1 MISGKV
7 LGRSSNRAIAIV
19 LTFTDN
25 VLSRQSNRIWL
36 LQKNY
41 ITSLFMFLAWAYAC
55 SILFW
60 KSTRHDDRKQTH
72 NRKSEAPITRVNVCV
87 YLRGMLHKSKSKS
100 KKRVSQ
106 IIFNQTT
113 PHKKPP
119 KCEKNTYNREE
130 CVAPIPGRPCLT
142 GL

>member
-19 LTFTDN
+19 LTLTFN

-36 LQKNY
+36 LQKIY
-41 ITSLFMFLAWAYAC
+41 ITSLFMFLARAYAC

-72 NRKSEAPITRVNVCV
+72 NRKSEAPITRVSVCV
-87 YLRGMLHKSKSKS
+87 YLRGMLHKIKSKR
-100 KKRVSQ
+100 KKKKSQ
-106 IIFNQTT
+106 SNHLQSNYTT
-113 PHKKPP
+113 
-119 KCEKNTYNREE
+119 KCEKTHTIVKSASHRYQDDR
-130 CVAPIPGRPCLT
+130 A
-142 GL
+142 

>member
-87 YLRGMLHKSKSKS
+87 YLRGMLHKIKSKSKS
-100 KKRVSQ
+100 IKKSVKSSS
-106 IIFNQTT
+106 IK
-113 PHKKPP
+113 PHH
-119 KCEKNTYNREE
+119 EMRKNTYNREE

>member
-7 LGRSSNRAIAIV
+7 LGRSTSRAIGV
-19 LTFTDN
+19 VPTFTFN
-25 VLSRQSNRIWL
+25 ILSRQSNKIWL

-87 YLRGMLHKSKSKS
+87 YLRGMLHKIKSKR
-100 KKRVSQ
+100 KKSQ
-106 IIFNQTT
+106 SNHLQSNYTT
-113 PHKKPP
+113 
-119 KCEKNTYNREE
+119 KCEKTHTIVKSVSHRYQDDR
-130 CVAPIPGRPCLT
+130 A
-142 GL
+142 